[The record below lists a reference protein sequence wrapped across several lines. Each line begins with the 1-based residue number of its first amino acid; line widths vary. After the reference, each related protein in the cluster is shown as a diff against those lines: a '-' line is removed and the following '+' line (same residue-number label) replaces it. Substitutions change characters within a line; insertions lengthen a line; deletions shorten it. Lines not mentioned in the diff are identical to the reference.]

1 MSTEIQYLLIILAAV
16 MLIGLVAKLV
26 KGIAKAIA
34 LGVIVLIALIS
45 LGLVTTDQ
53 LKEAAEVGKGVIEGE
68 YRDEDSLSNAI
79 DGLFD

>member
-26 KGIAKAIA
+26 KGVAKAVA
-34 LGVIVLIALIS
+34 LGVIVLIALVS

-53 LKEAAEVGKGVIEGE
+53 LKEAVEVGKGVIEGE

-79 DGLFD
+79 DDLFD

>member
-26 KGIAKAIA
+26 KGVAKAIA

-79 DGLFD
+79 DDLFD

>member
-79 DGLFD
+79 DDLFD

>member
-26 KGIAKAIA
+26 KGVAKAVA
-34 LGVIVLIALIS
+34 LGVIVLIALVS

-79 DGLFD
+79 DDLFD

>member
-26 KGIAKAIA
+26 KGVAKAVA
-34 LGVIVLIALIS
+34 LGVIVLIALVS

-68 YRDEDSLSNAI
+68 YREEDSLSNAI
-79 DGLFD
+79 DDLFD